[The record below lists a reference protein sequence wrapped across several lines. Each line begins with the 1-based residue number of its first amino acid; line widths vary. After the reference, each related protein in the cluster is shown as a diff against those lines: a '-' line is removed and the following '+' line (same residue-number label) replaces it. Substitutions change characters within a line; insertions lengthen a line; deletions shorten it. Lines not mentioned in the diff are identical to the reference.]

1 MSPGSLACGLAS
13 ESAQIIVIRYRN
25 VVQFMEK
32 LVQYVI
38 VSDLE
43 EDEGRLMLL
52 QFLEDFWTV

>member
-1 MSPGSLACGLAS
+1 M
-13 ESAQIIVIRYRN
+13 V
-25 VVQFMEK
+25 K
-32 LVQYVI
+32 LVQYDI